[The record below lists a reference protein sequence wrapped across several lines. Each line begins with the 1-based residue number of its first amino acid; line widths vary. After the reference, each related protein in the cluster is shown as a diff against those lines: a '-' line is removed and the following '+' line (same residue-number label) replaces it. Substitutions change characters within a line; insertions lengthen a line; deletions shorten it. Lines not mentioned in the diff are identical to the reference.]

1 MQWKLISDVILISA
15 FAVFAVFAILAL
27 CQLIKRRSLK
37 KVDKQLL
44 WAILPFALMAIA
56 YVVFDKFIV
65 LNTRPNG
72 SGEPSFPST
81 HVMVV
86 ATIFLVVASIL
97 PKYIKSKSAC
107 VVLDLMML
115 LLLFLVCAG
124 RVFSKM
130 HWISDVLGGLGFA
143 AIFAGIYYL
152 IIRRYKNG

>member
-72 SGEPSFPST
+72 SGEPSVPST

>member
-72 SGEPSFPST
+72 SGEPPFPST